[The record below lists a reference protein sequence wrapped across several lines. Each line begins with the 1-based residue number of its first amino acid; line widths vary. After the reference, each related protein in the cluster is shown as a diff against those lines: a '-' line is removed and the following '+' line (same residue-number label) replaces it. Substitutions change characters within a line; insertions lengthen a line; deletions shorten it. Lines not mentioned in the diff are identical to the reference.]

1 MGGIAKNVRERSRE
15 LNLSTQ
21 ELADL
26 ASLPYRTVN
35 SIMTGES
42 QDPRASTIKKIAIAL
57 GTTADK
63 LLFDDGESEE
73 LLAMIREFDTLDR
86 DKQEYAKKVLRAIL
100 IQTKNE
106 QLQG

>member
-1 MGGIAKNVRERSRE
+1 MGISKNVRERSSE
-15 LNLSTQ
+15 LNLTTQ
-21 ELADL
+21 ELANL
-26 ASLPYRTVN
+26 ANLPYRTVN
-35 SIMTGES
+35 AIMTGES

-73 LLAMIREFDTLDR
+73 ILAMIREFDTLDKE
-86 DKQEYAKKVLRAIL
+86 KQEYAKRVFRAIL

-106 QLQG
+106 QLQR